1 MPGTRRRRM
10 LPPSP
15 AVGGAARRQR
25 RSGVVPCAPSFLSQ
39 HPPRRWRSPFPTPGD
54 LRWRLRALTMV
65 QNMLPKSLRAMKF
78 YFATVYQEIWAGV
91 ALTAYVYYK
100 ISYGGKKAVAD
111 KSSGAGHH

>member
-1 MPGTRRRRM
+1 
-10 LPPSP
+10 
-15 AVGGAARRQR
+15 
-25 RSGVVPCAPSFLSQ
+25 
-39 HPPRRWRSPFPTPGD
+39 
-54 LRWRLRALTMV
+54 MV